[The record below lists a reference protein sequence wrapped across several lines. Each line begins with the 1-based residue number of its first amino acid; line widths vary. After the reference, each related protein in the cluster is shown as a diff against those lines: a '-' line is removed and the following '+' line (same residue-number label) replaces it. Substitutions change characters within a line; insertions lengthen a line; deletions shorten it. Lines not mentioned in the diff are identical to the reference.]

1 MLGAII
7 GDMIGSV
14 YEWHNI
20 KKTDFPLFSPGCRPT
35 DDSVMTI
42 AVAQGLM
49 QSYGKDDVTVR
60 QKVIDAMRFYGRR
73 YPNAGYGGKFY
84 GWIHT
89 DDPEPYHSWGN
100 GSAMRV
106 SSVGWLF
113 DDLSQVLHTAALTA
127 EVTHNHP
134 EGIKGA
140 KAVAAAVFMARKGM
154 GKAQIKTFIEEMFDY
169 DLDTPLDA
177 IRPSYDFDVFCQG
190 SVPQAIRA
198 FLEAD
203 SYEQA
208 VRLAVSLGGDSDT
221 IACMAGA
228 ISEAAFGIPKEIK
241 AEGMS
246 HLDDFLTRQVKS
258 FRDFYHRLQKNK
270 K

>member
-20 KKTDFPLFSPGCRPT
+20 KTTDFPLFGPGCRPT

-42 AVAQGLM
+42 AVAEGLM
-49 QSYGKDDVTVR
+49 QSYGKDDDAIR

-89 DDPEPYHSWGN
+89 DDPKPYNSWGN

-113 DDLSQVLHTAALTA
+113 DDLSQVLQMAALTA

-140 KAVAAAVFMARKGM
+140 KAIAAAVFMARKGM

-169 DLDTPLDA
+169 DLDTPLSL
-177 IRPSYDFDVFCQG
+177 IRPAYAFDVSCQG

-228 ISEAAFGIPKEIK
+228 ISEAAFGIPKDIK
-241 AEGMS
+241 REGMT
-246 HLDDFLTRQVKS
+246 HLDDFLTGRVKS
-258 FRDFYHRLQKNK
+258 FRNFYHSLQKNNK
-270 K
+270 